1 MGFDDE
7 AVSKLNRTQDAD
19 VSEMNFHSI
28 VLENNRI

>member
-19 VSEMNFHSI
+19 ESKKNFYSI